1 MPTHHDHWEEI
12 FNKLDV
18 LKHINT
24 SGYFDLTARDIKRL
38 TGQEAR
44 IMSKID
50 FEKSLPKIMR
60 DNELSILA
68 INNGLYRIAKTNP
81 FISVPKIKNK
91 EVLVK
96 MPAGYITLDPFD
108 INSESGALDIAH
120 VSGILKQ
127 VFTED
132 IELTIR

>member
-1 MPTHHDHWEEI
+1 
-12 FNKLDV
+12 
-18 LKHINT
+18 
-24 SGYFDLTARDIKRL
+24 
-38 TGQEAR
+38 
-44 IMSKID
+44 
-50 FEKSLPKIMR
+50 MR